1 LTLDL
6 HNKKWHVLV
15 THPRAAKKVGMRL
28 SEVEIENFVPLQ
40 KQLRQWHDRKKW
52 VDVPLF
58 NYYIFVNIS
67 TKKRHE
73 VFQIMGITKFLSIDG
88 KLSTIPTEEI
98 ERIKRLCSYA
108 GKVKVE
114 QGIFNIGDEVDI
126 MEGHFIGLRGQ
137 VINSNDNKKIRIS
150 IPSLNCSATVL
161 LDKNN
166 VQKIFV

>member
-1 LTLDL
+1 
-6 HNKKWHVLV
+6 
-15 THPRAAKKVGMRL
+15 
-28 SEVEIENFVPLQ
+28 
-40 KQLRQWHDRKKW
+40 
-52 VDVPLF
+52 
-58 NYYIFVNIS
+58 
-67 TKKRHE
+67 
-73 VFQIMGITKFLSIDG
+73 MGITKFLSIDG

-114 QGIFNIGDEVDI
+114 QGMLNIGDEVDI